1 MKVLKNFSIVFIFLI
16 LLLSTSLFAENVKIS
31 NIVIQGNKKI
41 ASSNIISL
49 LDLNGNFAN
58 SNDLNEYQKQIFK
71 SNFFTSVDIFF
82 DNKKIFIKLVE
93 NPIVDYIFIEGIES
107 DTLLNEIKDVLNLKE
122 NNLFSESLLN
132 SDIKKISNFLRSRG
146 YFKSNVNYKAV
157 KPTTDKINVFFNIAL
172 NKKFSINNIFFIG
185 DKKIKNSRLLSV
197 VTSRPKSLFSF
208 FSSSNTPS
216 SERVDF
222 DITLLKKYYLDKG
235 YYNIQIP
242 SGSIKIIDDSSADI
256 VFTINAGNQFS
267 IKDIKIND
275 ESNILPKPNILSIEK
290 ITNPLQDE
298 IYNFNFL
305 KKIQNKIS
313 TYLDKNNL
321 NSTIAYNIRQLDTNN
336 LGIDFV
342 INEKLKKN
350 YIRNILIRGND
361 LTEEKV
367 LRNNIDFAE
376 GDLLVDL
383 KISNSIDALKATGFF
398 KDVKINKNEISGSD
412 NVDVEIKITES
423 PTGEI
428 GAGVG
433 VGTNGSNVSFNFK
446 ENNLLGKGLG
456 LGMVASLG
464 TESVTTN
471 FFLTNP
477 DFADSGNL
485 LKTGAYVS
493 KYDNETSGYE
503 NRLIGANISTG
514 FEWFED
520 INLNYGISLDIDDLT
535 AAGDASSLIK
545 SRNGEFFTNKFFYSV
560 TEDKRDKKFKP
571 EGGYIF
577 GVGQDISF
585 LGSDI
590 PYLQNSIFGSF
601 YNKFN
606 ESFTGTI
613 RYKVKSIN
621 SFESTKHIKLSDRLF
636 LSENELRGFKF
647 RSYGPKVDN
656 DYVGGNYSYS
666 TTFSSTVPNGLPESW
681 NSSTSIFLD
690 TGSIWGTDFASSAND
705 SNEFRSSAGLGFS
718 WFSPI
723 GPIAV
728 SYAEPI
734 KKSSSD
740 KIEKFNFKL
749 GGVF

>member
-1 MKVLKNFSIVFIFLI
+1 MKFLKNISIAFVFLI
-16 LLLSTSLFAENVKIS
+16 LLLNTSLLAENVKIS
-31 NIVIQGNKKI
+31 NIIIQGNKKI
-41 ASSNIISL
+41 TSSNIISL
-49 LDLNGNFAN
+49 LDLNGNLAN
-58 SNDLNEYQKQIFK
+58 SNDLNEYQKKIFK

-82 DNKKIFIKLVE
+82 DNKKIFIKLIE

-107 DTLLNEIKDVLNLKE
+107 DTLLNEIKDVLDLKE
-122 NNLFSESLLN
+122 NTLFSESLLN
-132 SDIKKISNFLRSRG
+132 SDIKKISNFLSSRG
-146 YFKSNVNYKAV
+146 YFKSNINYKAV
-157 KPTTDKINVFFNIAL
+157 KPTADKINVFFNVIL

-185 DKKIKNSRLLSV
+185 DKKIKNSKLLSV
-197 VTSRPKSLFSF
+197 VTSRQKSLFSF

-222 DITLLKKYYLDKG
+222 DITLLKEYYLERG

-242 SGSIKIIDDSSADI
+242 NGSIEIIDDSSADI

-267 IKDIKIND
+267 IKYIKIND
-275 ESNILPKPNILSIEK
+275 ESNILLKSNVLSIKK
-290 ITNPLQDE
+290 ITNLLQDE
-298 IYNFNFL
+298 IYNFNLL
-305 KKIQNKIS
+305 KKIQNKVSI
-313 TYLDKNNL
+313 YLDKNNL
-321 NSTIAYNIRQLDTNN
+321 NSSVAYNILQLDTNS
-336 LGIDFV
+336 LGIDFT
-342 INEKLKKN
+342 IKENLKKT
-350 YIRNILIRGND
+350 YIRNITISGNV

-367 LRNNIDFAE
+367 LRNNIEFAE
-376 GDLLVDL
+376 GDLFTNL
-383 KISNSIDALKATGFF
+383 KISNSIDALKVTGFF
-398 KDVKINKNEISGSD
+398 KDVKINKKEISDND

-456 LGMVASLG
+456 LGVVASLG

-471 FFLTNP
+471 ISLTNP

-485 LKTGAYVS
+485 LQTGVYVA

-503 NRLIGANISTG
+503 NSTIGANISTG
-514 FEWFED
+514 FQWFED
-520 INLNYGISLDIDDLT
+520 INLKYGISLDIDDLT
-535 AAGDASSLIK
+535 ASGSASSFVK
-545 SRNGEFFTNKFFYSV
+545 SRNGKFFTNKFFYSV

-577 GVGQDISF
+577 GVGQEIAH

-621 SFESTKHIKLSDRLF
+621 SFESSKDIKLSDRLF

-656 DYVGGNYSYS
+656 DFVGGNYSYS

-690 TGSIWGTDFASSAND
+690 TGSVWGTDFSSSAND

-723 GPIAV
+723 GPIAI

-749 GGVF
+749 GGIF